1 MNEANIE
8 KLKAFLART
17 PVLVAHID
25 TQAKNVIEA
34 AHCERLAKVHTG
46 TPMTEEERQIS
57 ALSGEFQKR
66 IETLCPTRAIV
77 VLDRYHDHL
86 DSFQNI
92 DATITSKYLARFG
105 NDGSRAKPFV
115 AISIM
120 AYITDAGVYHLGPQ
134 EGFQNHIS
142 YVFPEPAYP
151 SAKAMCA
158 FYLRIPEE
166 RIRDDLPFSRA
177 GISRLTLAHEVLGH
191 TTERTVVH
199 RTNNELRAD
208 IAGMTESFRV
218 SANLHD
224 ATFDMLHRNFAEL
237 RDFVQ
242 NPQKNADSLTIYGNS
257 IPLKKTFN
265 KLATMPNIHQMDDHS
280 LLALVD
286 ATHED
291 IILSDAPLQ
300 HLNVLKSAQ
309 ALVHGAQ
316 KNDWWHLEELFW
328 ENPKRLGDTIAFLAS
343 CMEGYNFFI
352 KPEAPALKADYKLP
366 TPKISP

>member
-1 MNEANIE
+1 MTGQNLEQI
-8 KLKAFLART
+8 KAFLAKT
-17 PVLVAHID
+17 PVLV
-25 TQAKNVIEA
+25 KNIARQDLLVSA
-34 AHCERLAKVHTG
+34 AHYQRLAEIGKG
-46 TPMTEEERQIS
+46 APMTEEERQIS

-66 IETLCPTRAIV
+66 IETLFPTRAIV
-77 VLDRYHDHL
+77 VLDRYRDRM

-92 DATITSKYLARFG
+92 DATLTGKYIARFG

-120 AYITDAGVYHLGPQ
+120 ANITNAGIYHLGPQ

-166 RIRDDLPFSRA
+166 KIRDGLPFSRA

-191 TTERTVVH
+191 TTESTAIH
-199 RTNNELRAD
+199 DTNKELRAD
-208 IAGMTESFRV
+208 IAGMTESFRA

-224 ATFDMLHRNFAEL
+224 PTFDMLHRNLAEL
-237 RDFVQ
+237 REFFQ
-242 NPQKNADSLTIYGNS
+242 NPQRNADSFTIYGNS
-257 IPLKKTFN
+257 IPLEKTFN
-265 KLATMPNIHQMDDHS
+265 KLATTPSIPQMDDHS

-286 ATHED
+286 AIHED
-291 IILSDAPLQ
+291 LIPSDAPLQ
-300 HLNVLKSAQ
+300 HLNVLKSAK

-328 ENPKRLGDTIAFLAS
+328 ENPKHLADTIDFLER
-343 CMEGYNFFI
+343 CMEGYNIFI
-352 KPEAPALKADYKLP
+352 KPDAPAPTPQCKLP
-366 TPKISP
+366 TPKVSP